1 MTKSVYPLTSLQ
13 QGMLFHSLSA
23 PHAGVDLLQVEC
35 GAAGPVDPERLRSAW
50 SDASAR
56 HAVLRTCF
64 TWTEPGDPAQQA
76 SSDYAIDFT
85 DSDWRDAAPG
95 ELDGRMEAWLEEDR
109 RRGIDLSTPPPWRVH
124 LFRLADDAWRMVWTI
139 HHAVID
145 GRSIQLV
152 LDEVFAHY
160 EALREGRPAPERPA
174 PRPFADYVAWL
185 AGRDTTAD
193 EAYWRGVLEGFA
205 APTPLPASFGRAA
218 DGHGRRHLR
227 LSAAATDALRAL
239 ASAQGATMN
248 TLVQAAWALV
258 LAQNAGTDEAV
269 FGSVRGGRHWGPGAA
284 DAVGLFINTV
294 PVRLA
299 VPPRAT
305 VAEWLRDVRRAGMA
319 LRGHEHLP
327 LTQIRR
333 CADVPGDTP
342 LFESILNFE
351 PASLGEAM
359 RRRGGGWA
367 ERETRLLTRTGF
379 PLTLTVYAED
389 EMLLRADFARA
400 RLDDGGADALLR
412 QVAAALAG
420 MTAAPERPV
429 AELPLL
435 DDGERARAVHGWNRT
450 ARAFPAETLH
460 ARFEAWADRTP
471 GAPALADEGG
481 VLMYAQAEAAANRL
495 ANHLRA
501 RGVGPETRVA
511 VCLERS
517 AELAVALLAVLKAGG
532 AYVPLDPEHPA
543 DRRAYVLENS
553 GAALLVARNTIFSG
567 LQTHIVDTVWL
578 DRDAQAI
585 ASAPADR
592 PAPAAGPGNLAYVI
606 YTSGSTGR
614 AKGVGVEHRQIC
626 NYVRG
631 MEERL
636 ELPAGAAYGMVS
648 TPAADL
654 GHTVLFAALATGGC
668 LHLVSAARAADP
680 DGLAA
685 YFRANPVDVLKVVP
699 SHLSALLTAADGAAV
714 LPRRTLVLGG
724 EASRRAWVNEL
735 RARAPGC
742 AVVNHYGP
750 TETTVGALT
759 HRVHEAEGDVEGTV
773 PLGLPIANARAYVL
787 DGGMRPLPSG
797 VPGELFIGG
806 AGVARGYL
814 GRPGM
819 TAERFLP
826 DPFSIDPGARM
837 YATGDRV
844 RRLEGGALEFLGR
857 TDFQVKIRGYRVE
870 PGEVEDAL
878 RAHPT
883 VRDAVV
889 VPRGEGGETR
899 LVGYVTAAAGAALSV
914 DALREHVRARL
925 PEAMVPSAW
934 VVLDALPL
942 TPNGKV
948 DRRALPAPAE
958 EAPASAGYV
967 APRTPREE
975 VLAGIWAEV
984 LGLPR
989 VGVHDGFFHLGGHS
1003 LLAMRV
1009 ASRVQRALGVR
1020 MTPRLLFD
1028 APTVARLAARLQG
1041 GEVAAE
1047 AAPIVRVPR
1056 DGPLPLSFAQER
1068 LWFLHR
1074 LEPESAAYNVPAVIR
1089 LRGSLDRG
1097 VLSRAL
1103 DEIVRRHEALRTTFA
1118 ADGDEAA
1125 QTIHPPASLPLP
1137 LEDLSALPA
1146 DTRDS
1151 ALARRAGD
1159 EARRPFDLGAGPL
1172 LRAVLVR
1179 MAADDH
1185 ALLLC
1190 MHHVASDGW
1199 SVGVFFG
1206 ELAALY
1212 GAFAAGEASPL
1223 PEPPVQYADYAA
1235 WQRAHL
1241 AGAALEGMAARWTE
1255 RLRGALA
1262 LLELPTDRPRPAV
1275 QRNRGARHRFRWT
1288 PALTAAVRAAAR
1300 AEDCTPFMVV
1310 LAGFAAV
1317 LGRWA
1322 RTEDVVIGT
1331 PVAGRTRPEVE
1342 GLLGFFVNTL
1352 ALRTDL
1358 SGAPDFRALLGRVRE
1373 ASLAAFEDG
1382 ELPFE
1387 KLVEALGTPRH
1398 RAHHPVFQ
1406 VMLAF
1411 QNAPDA
1417 GVELPG
1423 LEMRRDEEESGT
1435 AKFDLSLTLFDRA
1448 DALDGYVEY
1457 DTDLFD
1463 AATPAALEE
1472 QLRTLLEAAA
1482 AAPQTPVADLPLVSD
1497 AERARMRAAHAA
1509 SDFAVEPG
1517 VAHALFAE
1525 QARVAPERAAILHGG
1540 RTTTYGE
1547 LDARANRIAHHL
1559 RALGVGAERTVGVCL
1574 ERTPELVAAL
1584 FGVLKGGGAYVPLDP
1599 AYPAARLGGMLRDS
1613 GARVVL
1619 TAGRAADALP
1629 PADGVRVVR
1638 LDDEAAEIA
1647 ARPADALPSSAH
1659 PASLAHAIYTSGST
1673 GRPKGVAI
1681 EHRSVSILLQ
1691 WLRRVLPL
1699 APGER
1704 VLAATSVSFDVHVAE
1719 MHNALSQGATLVL
1732 VENALALAEPGVGDG
1747 LAQASMVPAAAAELV
1762 RMGAFPP
1769 VPRVILGG
1777 EPVPPSLA
1785 RALYEAGVGEV
1796 VNAYGPTED
1805 TTYSTLAWIPRGA
1818 ERVRVGRPVGGTR
1831 AHVLDPALR
1840 PLPAGVAGELYLA
1853 GAGLSRGYLGGPA
1866 ATAERYLPDPFSS
1879 VPGARTYRTGDL
1891 ARRLADGELEVI
1903 GRMDQQVKVRG
1914 FRVET
1919 GEVESA
1925 LAAHPALRAAAVTAR
1940 EDAPGDR
1947 RLVAYVIP
1955 RDDGRMP
1962 PAAEL
1967 KAFLRA
1973 SLPDYMVPSAF
1984 VPLDAFPRTGSG
1996 KVDRRALPAPD
2007 ASLLE
2012 RAPEH
2017 VLPRTP
2023 MEHAVAQVWAEVL
2036 GIDRVGAHDDFFALG
2051 GHSLLAARSVSRL
2064 RREHGVELS
2073 LGAFFDHP
2081 VLEALAR
2088 AATAAPAAPEEPA
2101 MQALARGGDSLEDIL
2116 AALEGMSLEE
2126 AEALL
2131 SAVAEGG

>member
-1 MTKSVYPLTSLQ
+1 
-13 QGMLFHSLSA
+13 MLFHSLSA
-23 PHAGVDLLQVEC
+23 PHSGVDLLQVVC
-35 GAAGPVDPERLRSAW
+35 SAAGPLDTDRLRSAW
-50 SDASAR
+50 ACAAAR
-56 HAVLRTCF
+56 HEVLRTGF
-64 TWTEPGDPAQQA
+64 TWTDGGDPAQQV
-76 SSDYAIDFT
+76 SSNYAIVLT
-85 DSDWRDAAPG
+85 EHDWCDAGPG
-95 ELDGRMEAWLEEDR
+95 ELENRMESWLQEDR
-109 RRGIDLSTPPPWRVH
+109 RAGIDLSTVPAWRIH

-139 HHAVID
+139 HHALVD
-145 GRSIQLV
+145 GRSIQLL
-152 LDEVFAHY
+152 LDEVFARY
-160 EALREGRPAPERPA
+160 EAQRDGRPMPEAPAR
-174 PRPFADYVAWL
+174 RPFSDYVAWL
-185 AGRDTTAD
+185 GGRDTAAD
-193 EAYWRGVLEGFA
+193 EAYWRGVLAGFA
-205 APTPLPASFGRAA
+205 APTPLPAPTRRPAP
-218 DGHGRRHLR
+218 GHGRRHLR
-227 LSAAATDALRAL
+227 LSVEGPDTLRAL
-239 ASAQGATMN
+239 ASAQGATLD

-258 LAQNAGTDEAV
+258 LARHAGTDEAV

-299 VPPRAT
+299 VPARAT

-333 CADVPGDTP
+333 CSAVPGDTP

-351 PASLGEAM
+351 PASLGESL

-367 ERETRLLTRTGF
+367 ERDTRLLTRTGF
-379 PLTLTVYAED
+379 PLTLTAYGED
-389 EMLLRADFARA
+389 ALLLRADFARE
-400 RLDDGGADALLR
+400 RLDDAGADALLR

-420 MTAAPERPV
+420 MAAAPEGLV
-429 AELPLL
+429 AELPLM
-435 DDGERARAVHGWNRT
+435 DEAERARAVHGWNRT

-481 VLMYAQAEAAANRL
+481 VLTFAQAEAAANRL

-501 RGVGPETRVA
+501 RGAGPETRVA
-511 VCLERS
+511 VCLERG
-517 AELAVALLAVLKAGG
+517 AELAVAILAILKAGG
-532 AYVPLDPEHPA
+532 AYVPLDPAHPA
-543 DRRAYVLENS
+543 HRRAYVLDDS
-553 GAALLVARNTIFSG
+553 GATLLVARSTILSG
-567 LQTHIVDTVWL
+567 PGEHAVDAVWL
-578 DRDAQAI
+578 DGDVDAI
-585 ASAPADR
+585 VSSSADR
-592 PAPAAGPGNLAYVI
+592 PVPAAGPGNLAYVI

-614 AKGVGVEHRQIC
+614 AKGVGVEHGQIC
-626 NYVRG
+626 NYVRA

-636 ELPAGAAYGMVS
+636 ELPAGATYGMVS

-680 DGLAA
+680 GGLAA
-685 YFRANPVDVLKVVP
+685 YFRANPVDALKVVP
-699 SHLSALLTAADGAAV
+699 SHLSALLTAEDGAAV

-724 EASRRAWVNEL
+724 EASRRAWVDEV

-742 AVVNHYGP
+742 TVVNHYGP

-759 HRVHEAEGDVEGTV
+759 HRVDEADGDEDGDAEGTV

-826 DPFSIDPGARM
+826 DPHFPAPGARM

-878 RAHPT
+878 RAHPA

-889 VPRGEGGETR
+889 AARGEGAETR
-899 LVGYVTAAAGAALSV
+899 LVAWVTPAAGAEISV
-914 DALREHVRARL
+914 DALREHARARL

-934 VVLDALPL
+934 VVMDALPL
-942 TPNGKV
+942 TSNGKV
-948 DRRALPAPAE
+948 DRRALPAPAA
-958 EAPASAGYV
+958 EAPASAGTV

-989 VGVHDGFFHLGGHS
+989 VGVHDGFFDLGGHS

-1041 GEVAAE
+1041 GEAAAE
-1047 AAPIVRVPR
+1047 AAPIVPVPR
-1056 DGPLPLSFAQER
+1056 DGALPLSFAQER

-1089 LRGSLDRG
+1089 LHGSLDHA

-1118 ADGDEAA
+1118 ADGDDAA

-1137 LEDLSALPA
+1137 LEDLSHLPA
-1146 DTRDS
+1146 AERDS
-1151 ALARRAGD
+1151 ALALRAAD
-1159 EARRPFDLGAGPL
+1159 EARRPFDLAAGPL

-1179 MAADDH
+1179 MGADDH

-1212 GAFAAGEASPL
+1212 GAFAAGDPSPL
-1223 PEPPVQYADYAA
+1223 PEPPVQYADWAA

-1241 AGAALEGMAARWTE
+1241 AGAALEGMAARWAE
-1255 RLRGALA
+1255 RLRGAPA

-1275 QRNRGARHRFRWT
+1275 QRNRGARHPFRWT

-1310 LAGFAAV
+1310 LAGFATV

-1352 ALRTDL
+1352 ALRTNL
-1358 SGAPDFRALLGRVRE
+1358 SGGPSFRTLLRRVRE

-1417 GVELPG
+1417 DVELPG
-1423 LEMRRDEEESGT
+1423 LRMRRDETESGT
-1435 AKFDLSLTLFDRA
+1435 AKFDLSLTLFDRT

-1463 AATPAALEE
+1463 AATPAAIEE

-1482 AAPQTPVADLPLVSD
+1482 AAPETPVADLPLVSD
-1497 AERARMRAAHAA
+1497 AERARMQAAHAA
-1509 SDFAVEPG
+1509 SGFAAEPG
-1517 VAHALFAE
+1517 LAHAFFAE
-1525 QARVAPERAAILHGG
+1525 QARVAPERIAILHGG

-1547 LDARANRIAHHL
+1547 LDVRANHIAHHL

-1584 FGVLKGGGAYVPLDP
+1584 FGVLKAGGAYVPLDP
-1599 AYPAARLGGMLRDS
+1599 AYPAARLGGMLRDA

-1629 PADGVRVVR
+1629 SIDGVRVVR
-1638 LDDEAAEIA
+1638 LDREAAEIA
-1647 ARPADALPSSAH
+1647 ARPADAPPEETH

-1673 GRPKGVAI
+1673 GRPKGVGI
-1681 EHRSVSILLQ
+1681 EHRAVSILLQ

-1719 MHNALSQGATLVL
+1719 MHNALSQGATVVL
-1732 VENALALAEPGVGDG
+1732 VENALSLAEPGVGDG

-1769 VPRVILGG
+1769 VPRVVLGG
-1777 EPVPPSLA
+1777 EPVQPSLA
-1785 RALYEAGVGEV
+1785 RALYEAGVGQV

-1840 PLPAGVAGELYLA
+1840 PLPAGVPGELYLA
-1853 GAGLSRGYLGGPA
+1853 GAGLSRGYLGHPA
-1866 ATAERYLPDPFSS
+1866 ATAEKYLPDPFGP
-1879 VPGARTYRTGDL
+1879 VPGARMYRTGDL
-1891 ARRLADGELEVI
+1891 ARRLADGELEAI
-1903 GRMDQQVKVRG
+1903 GRMDHQVKVRG

-1925 LAAHPALRAAAVTAR
+1925 LAAHPALRAAAVIAR

-1955 RDDGRMP
+1955 ADADGMP
-1962 PAAEL
+1962 PAAKL
-1967 KAFLRA
+1967 TAFLRA

-1984 VPLDAFPRTGSG
+1984 VPMDAFPRTGSG
-1996 KVDRRALPAPD
+1996 KTDRRALPAPD
-2007 ASLLE
+2007 ASLRE

-2017 VLPRTP
+2017 VPPRTA

-2036 GIDRVGAHDDFFALG
+2036 GVERIGAHDDFFALG
-2051 GHSLLAARSVSRL
+2051 GHSLLAARGVSRL
-2064 RREHGVELS
+2064 RREHGVELP

-2081 VLEALAR
+2081 TVEALAR

-2101 MQALARGGDSLEDIL
+2101 MEALARGGGSLEDIL
-2116 AALEGMSLEE
+2116 AALEGLSLEE

-2131 SAVAEGG
+2131 GAAAEGA

>member
-1 MTKSVYPLTSLQ
+1 MTRSVYPLTSLQ
-13 QGMLFHSLSA
+13 QGMLFQSLSA
-23 PHAGVDLLQVEC
+23 PHSGVDVLQVEC
-35 GAAGPVDPERLRSAW
+35 SAAGPVDPERLRRAW
-50 SDASAR
+50 SDVSAR

-64 TWTEPGDPAQQA
+64 TWTEQGNPAQQV
-76 SSDYAIDFT
+76 SSDCATEIT

-95 ELDGRMEAWLEEDR
+95 EMDSRMEAWLEADR
-109 RRGIDLSTPPPWRVH
+109 CRGIDLSTPPAWRVH
-124 LFRLADDAWRMVWTI
+124 LFRLAGDAWRMVWTI

-160 EALREGRPAPERPA
+160 DAAGDGRPAPERPT
-174 PRPFADYVAWL
+174 PRPFADYVAWQ
-185 AGRDTTAD
+185 AERDTAAD
-193 EAYWRGVLEGFA
+193 EAYWRGALAGLA
-205 APTPLPASFGRAA
+205 APTPLPAPTRRPAEGL
-218 DGHGRRHLR
+218 GRRHLR

-239 ASAQGATMN
+239 ASAQGATLD

-258 LAQNAGTDEAV
+258 LARHAGADEAV
-269 FGSVRGGRHWGPGAA
+269 FGSVRGGRHWAPGAA

-299 VPPRAT
+299 VPARAT
-305 VAEWLRDVRRAGMA
+305 VAEWLRDVRRAGIA

-327 LTQIRR
+327 LTEIRR
-333 CADVPGDTP
+333 CTDVPGDTP

-351 PASLGEAM
+351 HASLGGAM
-359 RRRGGGWA
+359 RRGGGGWGR
-367 ERETRLLTRTGF
+367 RETRLLTRTGF
-379 PLTLTVYAED
+379 PLTLTVYAEE

-400 RLDDGGADALLR
+400 RLDDGGVDALLR

-420 MTAAPERPV
+420 MAAAPGRPV

-481 VLMYAQAEAAANRL
+481 VLTYAQAEAAANRL

-501 RGVGPETRVA
+501 GGVGPETRVA

-517 AELAVALLAVLKAGG
+517 AELAVAILAILKAGA
-532 AYVPLDPEHPA
+532 AYVPLDPAHPFG
-543 DRRAYVLENS
+543 RRAYVMENS
-553 GAALLVARNTIFSG
+553 GAALFITRTTVLSG
-567 LQTHIVDTVWL
+567 PPAHSVYTVWL
-578 DRDAQAI
+578 DRDAAAI
-585 ASAPADR
+585 ASASADR

-614 AKGVGVEHRQIC
+614 AKGVGVEHGQIC

-724 EASRRAWVNEL
+724 EASRRAWVDDL

-750 TETTVGALT
+750 TEATVGALT
-759 HRVHEAEGDVEGTV
+759 HRVHEGDAEGTV
-773 PLGLPIANARAYVL
+773 PLGLPVANTRAYVL

-797 VPGELFIGG
+797 IPGELFIGG

-844 RRLEGGALEFLGR
+844 RRLEEGELEFLGR

-878 RAHPT
+878 RAHPA

-889 VPRGEGGETR
+889 IPRGEGAETR
-899 LVGYVTAAAGAALSV
+899 LVAYVTAAAGAALSV
-914 DALREHVRARL
+914 DALREHARARL

-942 TPNGKV
+942 TSNGKV
-948 DRRALPAPAE
+948 DRRALPAPAAE
-958 EAPASAGYV
+958 VPASAGYV

-989 VGVHDGFFHLGGHS
+989 VGVRDGFFDLGGHS

-1041 GEVAAE
+1041 ERVAEAE

-1074 LEPESAAYNVPAVIR
+1074 LEPESAAYNVPAIVR
-1089 LRGSLDRG
+1089 LHGSLDRG

-1125 QTIHPPASLPLP
+1125 QTIHPPAPVPLP

-1146 DTRDS
+1146 EMRDS

-1179 MAADDH
+1179 MAPDDH

-1212 GAFAAGEASPL
+1212 GAFAAGDPSPL
-1223 PEPPVQYADYAA
+1223 PEPAVQYADYAA
-1235 WQRAHL
+1235 WQRALL
-1241 AGAALEGMAARWTE
+1241 AGAALKGMAARWAE
-1255 RLRGALA
+1255 RLRGAPA

-1275 QRNRGARHRFRWT
+1275 QRNRGARHPFRWT

-1310 LAGFAAV
+1310 LAGFAMV

-1322 RTEDVVIGT
+1322 RTEDVVVGT

-1358 SGAPDFRALLGRVRE
+1358 SGAPDFRTLLRRVRE

-1423 LEMRRDEEESGT
+1423 LRMRRDEGESGT

-1482 AAPQTPVADLPLVSD
+1482 AAPQTPVANLPLVSD
-1497 AERARMRAAHAA
+1497 AERARTAEAHAA

-1517 VAHALFAE
+1517 LAHALFAQ

-1547 LDARANRIAHHL
+1547 LDARANHIAHHL

-1574 ERTPELVAAL
+1574 ERRPDLVAAL
-1584 FGVLKGGGAYVPLDP
+1584 FGVLKAGGAYVPLDP

-1629 PADGVRVVR
+1629 PTDGVHVVR
-1638 LDDEAAEIA
+1638 LDVEAAEIA
-1647 ARPADALPSSAH
+1647 ARPADAPAEAAH

-1673 GRPKGVAI
+1673 GRPKGVGI
-1681 EHRSVSILLQ
+1681 EHRSVSILLR

-1699 APGER
+1699 APGAR

-1732 VENALALAEPGVGDG
+1732 VENALSLAEPGMGDG
-1747 LAQASMVPAAAAELV
+1747 LAQASMGPAAAAELV

-1805 TTYSTLAWIPRGA
+1805 TTYSTLARIPADA

-1853 GAGLSRGYLGGPA
+1853 GAGLSRGYLGRPA
-1866 ATAERYLPDPFSS
+1866 ATAEKYLPDPFSS
-1879 VPGARTYRTGDL
+1879 APGARTYRTGDL

-1903 GRMDQQVKVRG
+1903 GRMDHQVKVRG

-1940 EDAPGDR
+1940 EDVPGDR

-1967 KAFLRA
+1967 TAFLRA
-1973 SLPDYMVPSAF
+1973 SLPDYMVPSVF

-1996 KVDRRALPAPD
+1996 KTDRRALPAPD

-2017 VLPRTP
+2017 VPPRTP
-2023 MEHAVAQVWAEVL
+2023 MEHAVAQVWADVL
-2036 GIDRVGAHDDFFALG
+2036 GIDRVGAQDDFFALG

-2081 VLEALAR
+2081 TVEALAR

-2101 MQALARGGDSLEDIL
+2101 MQALARGGESLEDIL
-2116 AALEGMSLEE
+2116 AALEGLSLEE

-2131 SAVAEGG
+2131 AAAMEGG